1 MKNRMLIALML
12 ATQAFAAWAQGDPLA
27 RTTRPEEL
35 REDLEIIRQTVEQAH
50 PDPYRYHPRS
60 EMEVMFNQ
68 VSAALDEPMSAE
80 MFMAEVMPVLRAI
93 GDAGTRLA
101 PPADLMALYEHT
113 APLIPISVAVIGDK
127 LYLDE
132 ELKGFR
138 SLPAACEILR
148 INQHD
153 AAEIMAKLRGGLVP
167 EGADTTL
174 LDRRIE
180 ADFPLMYR
188 RHVEAADRFTVEYRK
203 TDGSLGSAEI
213 MALTKDEMRRT
224 FRSKGIDLQPWR
236 LEEMPASR
244 SAWLTLATFDLKE
257 LERNK
262 VNPDR
267 FLGSVMNALR
277 KSEATTLVID
287 VRGAHGDDLG
297 VAEQVFGLIAQKP
310 FRVVRSVS
318 IRNGRVP
325 DSYRYAKPEPEF
337 FAAVGGAY
345 AEEVNGRRELRPDD
359 PRLLPLQPL
368 AKAFAGK
375 VYVVCDG
382 ATTGAAAA
390 FAMMAKRTGRAR
402 TVGEELGSNAWSFCG
417 GRALEITLPHT
428 GCLLRVP
435 LMRYVP
441 EGNAS
446 GAQDRGERPSYQVP
460 KRAADLARGKD
471 TVREAL
477 LNLIE
482 ELL

>member
-224 FRSKGIDLQPWR
+224 FRFKGIDLQPWR

-277 KSEATTLVID
+277 KSETTTLVID